1 MDDAHEALK
10 RYFQVQIDQ
19 TGGKPGLHKNR
30 IQDCQHYLKALD
42 ETGSPA
48 AFKTYVQQTGN
59 MLSTG
64 KAEARD
70 RYENRLYLYE
80 KLGSEKKAEADR
92 MRIRVIDSANSH
104 KELAQNLEEI
114 EKKTHPLEQMENKA
128 IMAASQ
134 VMKAFFH
141 LATDPPGS
149 EAQKRTTASLNEYWK
164 QLKEADPDITW
175 NKLVSYPPYRNR
187 IIFTDAQLLVLKNI
201 FAEVKHG
208 RNS

>member
-1 MDDAHEALK
+1 MRDAFEAQK

-19 TGGKPGLHKNR
+19 ARGRPGLHKNR

-48 AFKTYVQQTGN
+48 AFKSYVQQTGN

-92 MRIRVIDSANSH
+92 MRLQAIESANSH
-104 KELAQNLEEI
+104 QELAQGLETI
-114 EKKTHPLEQMENKA
+114 ENKARPLEQQENKA
-128 IMAASQ
+128 VMAASH
-134 VMKAFFH
+134 VMKAVFH

-149 EAQKRTTASLNEYWK
+149 EARKRSIANLNEYWK
-164 QLKEADPDITW
+164 QLNEADPDMTW

-187 IIFTDAQLLVLKNI
+187 MIFTEAQLEVLKNVI
-201 FAEVKHG
+201 REVKDG
-208 RNS
+208 RDS